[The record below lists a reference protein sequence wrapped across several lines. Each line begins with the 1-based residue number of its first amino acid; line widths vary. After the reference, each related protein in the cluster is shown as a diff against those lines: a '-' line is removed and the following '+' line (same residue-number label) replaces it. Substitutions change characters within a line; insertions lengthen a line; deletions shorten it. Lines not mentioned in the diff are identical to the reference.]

1 MRSQNSKVKKNSGAT
16 STKSGKLDKNA
27 DVDSKLLK
35 QLSSKMGNQGLND
48 RLQQSSGERD
58 TLLQF
63 ICAKLKSVQHIQQIE
78 LDEVSQRPE
87 WFRDVAK
94 GEQGFF
100 LPDPERWKETAG
112 LYKKAGQALCQGN
125 VSKGKQLLE
134 EAIKKEADTRESVP
148 EQVERRLESKD
159 KNSAETPV
167 STASEGGEVCP
178 ARNAPKDLDIA
189 DKILSVRATVK
200 NAPPIRRTRSF
211 KWWEQDKEDEDDNT
225 TQEET
230 EENEQD
236 RKEEHEDEDHMELE
250 HLQERSS
257 TESPQDSDI
266 SGKTE

>member
-1 MRSQNSKVKKNSGAT
+1 MRSQNSKVKKSSGAA
-16 STKSGKLDKNA
+16 SSKSGKLDKSA
-27 DVDSKLLK
+27 DIDSKLLK

-48 RLQQSSGERD
+48 RLQQSSSERD
-58 TLLQF
+58 SMLQF
-63 ICAKLKSVQHIQQIE
+63 ICIQLKNVQHIQQIE
-78 LDEVSQRPE
+78 LDEVTQHQE
-87 WFRDVAK
+87 WFREVAK

-134 EAIKKEADTRESVP
+134 EALRKEDATRESIP
-148 EQVERRLESKD
+148 EQVEKRLEAKEKTMKGS
-159 KNSAETPV
+159 PV

-178 ARNAPKDLDIA
+178 AKSVPQGLDIA
-189 DKILSVRATVK
+189 DKIIAVRATVK

-211 KWWEQDKEDEDDNT
+211 KWWEKEKESEEESEEEKA

-230 EENEQD
+230 QETEQHD
-236 RKEEHEDEDHMELE
+236 KEEHEELE

-257 TESPQDSDI
+257 VESTHEPDTT
-266 SGKTE
+266 GKTE